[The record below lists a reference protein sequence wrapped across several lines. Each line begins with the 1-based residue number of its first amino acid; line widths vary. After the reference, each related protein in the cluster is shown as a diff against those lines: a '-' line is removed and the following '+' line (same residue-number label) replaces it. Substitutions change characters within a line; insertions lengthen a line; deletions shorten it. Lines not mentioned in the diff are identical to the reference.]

1 MNKAEIK
8 NRLIEECRHKLL
20 ETITNLEIV
29 MADAQQQAN
38 DYGQPKDRYDSFRA
52 QLMRRRDMMAQQM
65 SKEMQE
71 LKVLGQIDLKK
82 EYAAVGFGA
91 IVLTND
97 QNYFIS
103 IGQGK
108 IELDGETFYT
118 ISPMVPMSQAMTGR
132 KKGESF
138 NFREKKIEIR
148 DVY

>member
-1 MNKAEIK
+1 
-8 NRLIEECRHKLL
+8 
-20 ETITNLEIV
+20 